1 MSKSERPM
9 ADDDPR
15 PTRGGD
21 RPPVVVWRD
30 SIANSELPSTA
41 RLVALTLSLWMNT
54 DGSNA
59 RPGGETLRKASG
71 LKSLRSVRSALT
83 ELVEAGFLSVTEKGG
98 SPRGKAR
105 TASVYDAAFP
115 STTGA
120 PDAPVQPVQEM
131 HRCISRKGP
140 VHLTTPTGAPDAPQE
155 KEKRNSKEAR
165 PLSAAEF
172 VRTAGGCQ
180 HEETFVERAGEYFT
194 DESDRAEA
202 LELWRRAVAAEKTGV
217 PA

>member
-1 MSKSERPM
+1 M

-15 PTRGGD
+15 PIRGGD

-30 SIANSELPSTA
+30 SIANSDLPSTA

-54 DGSNA
+54 DGTNA
-59 RPGGETLRKASG
+59 RPGGVTLQKASG

-83 ELVEAGFLSVTEKGG
+83 ELVEAGFLNVTEKGG

-105 TASVYDAAFP
+105 TASVYDAAYP

-120 PDAPVQPVQEM
+120 PVAPVQEM
-131 HRCISRKGP
+131 HRCISRQGP

-165 PLSAAEF
+165 RLSVAEF

-180 HEETFVERAGEYFT
+180 HEDTFVERAGEYFT
-194 DESDRAEA
+194 DEADRAEA
-202 LELWRRAVAAEKTGV
+202 LERWRRAVAAEKAGV